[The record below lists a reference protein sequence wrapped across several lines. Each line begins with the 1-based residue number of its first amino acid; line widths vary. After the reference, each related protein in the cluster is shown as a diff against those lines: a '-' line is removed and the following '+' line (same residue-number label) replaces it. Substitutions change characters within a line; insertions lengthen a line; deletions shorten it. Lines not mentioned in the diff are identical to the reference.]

1 MNEFKQN
8 IYDSIILTIQL
19 VVDEIEDSFEHLAS
33 QPPELLEKFSKISL
47 PTESVDLERIV
58 HQLEDICQDVLQD
71 RLSREIQDFR
81 KATIK

>member
-1 MNEFKQN
+1 MGQYISLSVIKNQFKQA
-8 IYDSIILTIQL
+8 T
-19 VVDEIEDSFEHLAS
+19 DEIEDSFEHLAS